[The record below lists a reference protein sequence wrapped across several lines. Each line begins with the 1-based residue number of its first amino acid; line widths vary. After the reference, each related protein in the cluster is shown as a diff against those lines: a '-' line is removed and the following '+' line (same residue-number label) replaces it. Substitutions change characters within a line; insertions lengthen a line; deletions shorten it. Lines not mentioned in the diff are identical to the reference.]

1 MGLRDFF
8 TRHVSKRVNVYRIDD
23 FSVEPP
29 EVVKMPKRVKTV
41 SKKPEV
47 SCKVSRPVNF
57 SVLKEKMTVPAKRV
71 KLKGNSAISKSVRFK
86 KYVKEDIKVH
96 HHSFSKK
103 PDTTRMTKQIQA
115 LPQERENILKT
126 MKNRPETA
134 KGEVLL
140 ACFGPI
146 VEGSVLKLVLN
157 KQRGTLL
164 VWYKSSSRQLKAKYV
179 YLVRRFGA
187 GGKPEWRWL

>member
-96 HHSFSKK
+96 RHSFSKK
-103 PDTTRMTKQIQA
+103 PDITRTLITRLLGE
-115 LPQERENILKT
+115 LPRIELFAR
-126 MKNRPETA
+126 TA
-134 KGEVLL
+134 
-140 ACFGPI
+140 A
-146 VEGSVLKLVLN
+146 EGWD
-157 KQRGTLL
+157 
-164 VWYKSSSRQLKAKYV
+164 VWGNEA
-179 YLVRRFGA
+179 
-187 GGKPEWRWL
+187 

>member
-8 TRHVSKRVNVYRIDD
+8 TRHIAKRINVYRIDD

-29 EVVKMPKRVKTV
+29 EVVRMTQRVETV
-41 SKKPEV
+41 STKPEV
-47 SCKVSRPVNF
+47 SCKVSRPEDF
-57 SVLKEKMTVPAKRV
+57 SALQEKMSVPAVRV
-71 KLKGNSAISKSVRFK
+71 KLKGMSACAKNVRFK
-86 KYVKEDIKVH
+86 KYVKEDIKIRR
-96 HHSFSKK
+96 HSFNKK
-103 PDTTRMTKQIQA
+103 PDITRMTKNFQA

-134 KGEVLL
+134 KGEVIL

-146 VEGSVLKLVLN
+146 VEGSVLKLALN

-187 GGKPEWRWL
+187 GEKPEWRWV